1 MAEKTSVA
9 TLIEDYA
16 FYPREKIVEQNVMD
30 IMRVYETGKELP
42 PVIVDRQTNRII
54 DGFHRVRATKKLFG
68 PDAEIDVVYEEHD
81 DSSFFLRS
89 IETNVGH
96 GQKLSSYDKVR
107 CIVSAEQLGITRT
120 VLAHTLGMTLKR
132 LEGLVTRKTA
142 SDGEVVKRTVGHLS
156 GRDMTPAQKQYNK
169 KAGGMNQ
176 TFYINQLI
184 GLIESDSI
192 DWENVNVSEG
202 MSRLSELIKDLY

>member
-1 MAEKTSVA
+1 
-9 TLIEDYA
+9 
-16 FYPREKIVEQNVMD
+16 
-30 IMRVYETGKELP
+30 
-42 PVIVDRQTNRII
+42 
-54 DGFHRVRATKKLFG
+54 
-68 PDAEIDVVYEEHD
+68 
-81 DSSFFLRS
+81 
-89 IETNVGH
+89 
-96 GQKLSSYDKVR
+96 
-107 CIVSAEQLGITRT
+107 
-120 VLAHTLGMTLKR
+120 MTLKR

-142 SDGEVVKRTVGHLS
+142 SDGEGVKRTVGHLS